1 MAENEKAQLGTV
13 HARTVESEMEASYLD
28 YSMSVIVARALPDVR
43 DGLKPVH
50 RRILFVM
57 NKMGLRHTTKYRK
70 SATVVGEV
78 MGKYHP
84 HGDQAIYD
92 SLARMAQ
99 EFSYRYPMIDGQ
111 GNFGSLDG
119 DPPAAMRYTEARM
132 AAVAEEMLT
141 DIDKETVNFRP
152 NFDGSETEPE
162 VLPAK
167 LPNLLLNGQM
177 GIAVGMATNIPPH
190 NLGELV
196 DGIVYMIENEN
207 VTTEDL
213 LQFIKGP
220 DFPTGGII
228 YGKRSIQHAYGSGRG
243 GIVLRA
249 NAEVIENAKGT
260 SDIIITEIPYAVN
273 KATLIEKIADLH
285 KEKKIVGISDLR
297 DESARGKVRIVINL
311 KKDAFAKKILNQLF
325 KHTPLQVTFHLNTL
339 ALVDGIQPRVLN
351 LEAMLS
357 EYLKHRQSVIK
368 RRSEFELRKAKE
380 REHVLL
386 GLKIALD
393 HIDAI
398 IKTIRAS
405 KSADDAKVNLMKKFK
420 LTEIQALAILAM
432 QLRTLAGL
440 ERQRIEEELKEVRNR
455 IKELEKILSS
465 PKEILKIVKNELLDM
480 KKKYADERRTKVVA
494 HEIGGFSDEELIP
507 NEQVVIMLTASNYI
521 KRTPLTTYRT
531 QGRGGKGIIG
541 MTTKEEDVIQHMLFV
556 NSHDNVLFFT
566 NKGRVFKLKAYE
578 IPVASR
584 NAKGQAIVNLLQM
597 HPDEKI
603 SALINL
609 SKQSSGEQY
618 LFMATKQGTVKK
630 TAINMYDNIRTS
642 GIVAIKLDDGDEL
655 KWVRVTSGKNEIL
668 ISTQLGQ
675 GLRFKETEVRPMGR
689 ATRGVRGIRLKPSD
703 VVVGVDAVTPESQ
716 LLVVTAKGFGKRT
729 QVKHFTPHARGGLGI
744 KTSVVN
750 DKTGNVVDA
759 LTVPASDSELLLIS
773 AQGQIIRMLVKN
785 ISLIGR
791 ATQGVRVMRLKS
803 GDRVVSVALISEA
816 EAGAEDEAD
825 SKATEAAAEA
835 EAAETKST
843 ASAKK
848 PKSAPKLKSGDRSQ
862 AKPKPNTK
870 TKTKAKAKAK
880 AKPKSRAKKK

>member
-1 MAENEKAQLGTV
+1 M
-13 HARTVESEMEASYLD
+13 
-28 YSMSVIVARALPDVR
+28 
-43 DGLKPVH
+43 
-50 RRILFVM
+50 
-57 NKMGLRHTTKYRK
+57 
-70 SATVVGEV
+70 
-78 MGKYHP
+78 
-84 HGDQAIYD
+84 
-92 SLARMAQ
+92 
-99 EFSYRYPMIDGQ
+99 
-111 GNFGSLDG
+111 
-119 DPPAAMRYTEARM
+119 
-132 AAVAEEMLT
+132 
-141 DIDKETVNFRP
+141 
-152 NFDGSETEPE
+152 
-162 VLPAK
+162 
-167 LPNLLLNGQM
+167 
-177 GIAVGMATNIPPH
+177 
-190 NLGELV
+190 
-196 DGIVYMIENEN
+196 
-207 VTTEDL
+207 
-213 LQFIKGP
+213 
-220 DFPTGGII
+220 
-228 YGKRSIQHAYGSGRG
+228 
-243 GIVLRA
+243 
-249 NAEVIENAKGT
+249 
-260 SDIIITEIPYAVN
+260 
-273 KATLIEKIADLH
+273 
-285 KEKKIVGISDLR
+285 
-297 DESARGKVRIVINL
+297 
-311 KKDAFAKKILNQLF
+311 
-325 KHTPLQVTFHLNTL
+325 QVTFHLNTL